1 MINAIRWICITG
13 GALLFLS
20 GCVSQKK
27 YQDALLSV
35 ESLQQDSLKADSL
48 GRLVDQLQDEVRTV
62 EGLYQSALFENEQ
75 YKAASKNIYT
85 SYQDLQQRYED
96 IINNRQDVLS
106 TSSYEKQSLLEQLA
120 AYQEEIDKKEQYL
133 RQVEWELA
141 QKEERMN
148 QISNQDFAQDLA
160 QRDQIIR
167 QLQAQLQQKNAVLQ
181 QIQQKISESL
191 YKLSQS
197 DFSVEEKRG
206 KLYISMSQELLF
218 KSGSAKLDRKG
229 RRALKDLA
237 DAIKNNPNIDIL
249 VEGHT
254 DTDGSAEQNWNL
266 SVERAVAVVRELV
279 DAGVDPTRLTA
290 AGRAFYQPVAT
301 NNTAAGKALNRR
313 TEIIISPKLDELMD
327 LVRQQ

>member
-1 MINAIRWICITG
+1 M
-13 GALLFLS
+13 
-20 GCVSQKK
+20 
-27 YQDALLSV
+27 LSV
-35 ESLQQDSLKADSL
+35 ESLKRDSILADSL
-48 GRLVDQLQDEVRTV
+48 ELMVGSLRDDVRTV
-62 EGLYQSALFENEQ
+62 EGLYQSALYENEQ
-75 YKAASKNIYT
+75 YKAASKNIFT
-85 SYQDLQQRYED
+85 SYQNLQQRYDD

-133 RQVEWELA
+133 RKIEWELA
-141 QKEERMN
+141 QREERRN
-148 QISNQDFAQDLA
+148 GTPTQDLRSDLE

-167 QLQAQLQQKNAVLQ
+167 QLQAQLQQKNNVLQ
-181 QIQQKISESL
+181 QIQQNISESL
-191 YKLSQS
+191 YGLSQS

-206 KLYISMSQELLF
+206 KLYISLSQELLF

-229 RRALKDLA
+229 RRALNDLA
-237 DAIKNNPNIDIL
+237 DAIKNNPNIDVL

-254 DTDGSAEQNWNL
+254 DTDGSADQNWNL
-266 SVERAVAVVRELV
+266 SVDRAVAVVQELV

-301 NNTAAGKALNRR
+301 NNTDAGKALNRR

>member
-1 MINAIRWICITG
+1 M
-13 GALLFLS
+13 
-20 GCVSQKK
+20 
-27 YQDALLSV
+27 LSV
-35 ESLQQDSLKADSL
+35 ESLKRDSVIADSL
-48 GRLVDQLQDEVRTV
+48 ELMVGSLRDEVRTV
-62 EGLYQSALFENEQ
+62 EGLYQSALNENEQ
-75 YKAASKNIYT
+75 YKAASKNIFT
-85 SYQDLQQRYED
+85 SYQNLRQRYDD

-133 RQVEWELA
+133 RKIEWELA
-141 QKEERMN
+141 QREERIN
-148 QISNQDFAQDLA
+148 GTPNQDLRSDLE

-167 QLQAQLQQKNAVLQ
+167 QLQAQLQQKNNVLQ
-181 QIQQKISESL
+181 QIQQNISESL
-191 YKLSQS
+191 YGLSQS

-206 KLYISMSQELLF
+206 KLYISLSQELLF

-229 RRALKDLA
+229 RRALNDLA
-237 DAIKNNPNIDIL
+237 DAIKNNPNIDVL

-254 DTDGSAEQNWNL
+254 DTDGSADQNWNL
-266 SVERAVAVVRELV
+266 SVDRAVAVVQELV

-301 NNTAAGKALNRR
+301 NNTDAGKALNRR